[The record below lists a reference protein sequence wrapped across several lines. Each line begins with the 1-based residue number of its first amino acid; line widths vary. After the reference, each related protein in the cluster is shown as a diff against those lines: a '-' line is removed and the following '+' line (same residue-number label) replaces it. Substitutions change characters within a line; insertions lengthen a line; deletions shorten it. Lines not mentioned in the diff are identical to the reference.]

1 LGAHHPPISPAIKL
15 GVCNPSKKEI
25 QYHPLGP
32 IQSGLRH
39 PTKRNK
45 EMIKVIGNFPDTKRE
60 VLGVTKF
67 HFFEFGVKY
76 LNLGASQWSFGAIY
90 LNFGTM
96 HLNFGTIYVIFGAKI

>member
-1 LGAHHPPISPAIKL
+1 
-15 GVCNPSKKEI
+15 
-25 QYHPLGP
+25 
-32 IQSGLRH
+32 
-39 PTKRNK
+39 
-45 EMIKVIGNFPDTKRE
+45 MIKVIGNFPDTKRE